1 MSPQNADKIK
11 TMTRA
16 SAGNDKINIYF
27 NAQVLAALKRLALA
41 RGTTYS
47 ELIREACWEYVLR
60 QVPKVLGEVKAVKAV
75 KDMAR

>member
-27 NAQVLAALKRLALA
+27 NAQVLAAMKRLALA

-47 ELIREACWEYVLR
+47 ELIREACREFVLKEG
-60 QVPKVLGEVKAVKAV
+60 PKLLDEVKAVKEMT
-75 KDMAR
+75 K